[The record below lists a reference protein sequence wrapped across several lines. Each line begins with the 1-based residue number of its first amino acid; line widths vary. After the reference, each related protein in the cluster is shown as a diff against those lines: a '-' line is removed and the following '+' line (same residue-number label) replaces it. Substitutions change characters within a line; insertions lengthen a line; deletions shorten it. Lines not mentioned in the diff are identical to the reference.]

1 MFAASRRSTRALR
14 DNTRE
19 TLGHDRTRLLNDR
32 FDTAAR
38 LLGHGEAA
46 CRLAGVHAM
55 AGLADDWTERR
66 QTCTEVLCAYLHMPY
81 LPRPDEDA
89 SVTEHLT

>member
-1 MFAASRRSTRALR
+1 
-14 DNTRE
+14 
-19 TLGHDRTRLLNDR
+19 
-32 FDTAAR
+32 
-38 LLGHGEAA
+38 
-46 CRLAGVHAM
+46 M